1 MLSEYLNKQTQ
12 HPRRPS
18 WQLFLG
24 DVQKTMNN
32 TCSHAVTD
40 LGDKMIAIAIRSN
53 KKNRFD
59 MVFIL
64 THLMQT
70 AFQ

>member
-12 HPRRPS
+12 HPRGPS

-40 LGDKMIAIAIRSN
+40 LGDKMIVIAIRSN
-53 KKNRFD
+53 KKKKKGL
-59 MVFIL
+59 I
-64 THLMQT
+64 
-70 AFQ
+70 